1 MIPMSA
7 STGRDHVD
15 WIADKWLEERPE
27 LDIAPLVTHGRVRRV
42 SALFERMLGE
52 AVAPYGIN
60 IGEFEVLAAIRRSG
74 EPFEL
79 NPSDLRH
86 ALIVSGGTITNRIAR
101 LTRKGLVGRRRQ
113 PSDGRGLL
121 VGLTPEG
128 VRVFDAAFEAYV
140 ETLDVLVAPIV
151 DRQDQLGTL
160 LRELLL
166 PFRDWDGFAPRDA
179 APITRSA
186 PHQAA

>member
-1 MIPMSA
+1 MSTSKA
-7 STGRDHVD
+7 RDHVD
-15 WIADKWLEERPE
+15 WIADQWLAERPQ
-27 LDIAPLVTHGRVRRV
+27 LDIAPLATHGRVRRV

-52 AVAPYGIN
+52 AVAPHGIN

-101 LTRKGLVGRRRQ
+101 LTRKGLVSRRRQ

-128 VRVFDAAFEAYV
+128 LRVFDAAFDAYV
-140 ETLDVLVAPIV
+140 ETLDILVAPIV
-151 DRQDQLGTL
+151 DRQDRLATL

-166 PFRDWDGFAPRDA
+166 PFGDWDGFAPREA
-179 APITRSA
+179 VPITRSA
-186 PHQAA
+186 PDRAA